1 VKTII
6 LIAGVG
12 FVIIF
17 YPDLIQTWKTIN
29 SNKKGRNDLPFNISI
44 KTDTSELNENLE
56 DKLNSLGLPFTI
68 KVKNTNKLLG
78 TVIALIYKGTNWM
91 LDTRLEDPRFK
102 GMDSL
107 SKEVWIMCEE
117 ALKKKK

>member
-1 VKTII
+1 MKTII

-91 LDTRLEDPRFK
+91 LETRLEDPRFK

-107 SKEVWIMCEE
+107 TKEVWIMCEE
-117 ALKKKK
+117 AAKKK